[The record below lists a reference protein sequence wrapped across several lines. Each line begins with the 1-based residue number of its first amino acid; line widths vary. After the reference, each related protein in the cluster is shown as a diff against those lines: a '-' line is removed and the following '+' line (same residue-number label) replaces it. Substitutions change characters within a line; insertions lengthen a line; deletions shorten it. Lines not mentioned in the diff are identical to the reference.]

1 MKTLKTMVVC
11 EDIHI
16 EDYDMRRHRVK
27 TMERE
32 DLVVSLFPFLLC
44 CVIGTTVLLSGFQVN
59 KVRVTEVML
68 NQILCLRAKTMRAN
82 LIQSWMGQ
90 LYL

>member
-16 EDYDMRRHRVK
+16 EDYDIRRYHVK

-32 DLVVSLFPFLLC
+32 DLVVSSFFFFF
-44 CVIGTTVLLSGFQVN
+44 VES
-59 KVRVTEVML
+59 
-68 NQILCLRAKTMRAN
+68 
-82 LIQSWMGQ
+82 
-90 LYL
+90 